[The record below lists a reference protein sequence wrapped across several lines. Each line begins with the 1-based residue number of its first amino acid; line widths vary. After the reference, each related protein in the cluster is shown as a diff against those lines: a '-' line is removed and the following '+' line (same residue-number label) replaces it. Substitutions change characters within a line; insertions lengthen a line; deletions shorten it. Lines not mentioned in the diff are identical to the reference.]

1 RTADVRGYGEARA
14 PAERARLMPTFD
26 ELRASAETSWTAIDA
41 PSRPLFLVSL
51 CTSSIA
57 GGAAST
63 FEALRKLSES
73 GAAFDVMRTGD
84 TGLAWAEPV
93 VQVRKPGGDTVLYGH
108 VTPDKAEAFATE
120 AAAGIAKEYA
130 VAVVSGT
137 VADVP
142 ALADLDWMK

>member
-1 RTADVRGYGEARA
+1 AG
-14 PAERARLMPTFD
+14 LMPTFD
-26 ELRASAETSWTAIDA
+26 ELRASADTSWTAIDA

-93 VQVRKPGGDTVLYGH
+93 VQVRKPGGETVLYGH
-108 VTPDKAEAFATE
+108 VTADDAEAFA
-120 AAAGIAKEYA
+120 AAAVAGIANDRA
-130 VAVVSGT
+130 VAVVSGN
-137 VADVP
+137 VAGV
-142 ALADLDWMK
+142 AELAELDWMKI